1 MVKLKPLEV
10 PPEVARRF
18 FEDMRA
24 FHREPNPIKRDEI
37 AARQLDALRGYRWSR
52 DKKLR
57 LSDVKELFE
66 LMRKQSTFLKNA
78 ATHRAKSPGFLMG
91 KDAGARVGSDGTVA
105 SCS

>member
-1 MVKLKPLEV
+1 MIKRKPLEL

-37 AARQLDALRGYRWSR
+37 AARQLHALRGYLRPR
-52 DKKLR
+52 DKKRR

-66 LMRKQSTFLKNA
+66 QMRDWRKQKG
-78 ATHRAKSPGFLMG
+78 R
-91 KDAGARVGSDGTVA
+91 
-105 SCS
+105 